1 MVVSAV
7 LVSDGVILVIKLFGI
22 IMWLQEMK
30 CREEGEMGCHHRHV
44 LEKEDVAQIGLLT
57 FLGP

>member
-1 MVVSAV
+1 M

-44 LEKEDVAQIGLLT
+44 LEKEDEAQIGLLT